1 MVPILAGLAYLWL
14 VTLHPFDNGNGRI
27 SRAVGDMAL
36 ARVEGY
42 SDAGP
47 PQSADGARGGSD
59 PRSGGAWGQ
68 GLGQRF
74 CSVSDQIQRER
85 KDYYAQ
91 LEAA

>member
-36 ARVEGY
+36 ARVEGC

-47 PQSADGARGGSD
+47 PQKRGRC
-59 PRSGGAWGQ
+59 PRGQ
-68 GLGQRF
+68 GPAQRF
-74 CSVSDQIQRER
+74 YSLSAQIQREP
-85 KDYYAQ
+85 KDY
-91 LEAA
+91 